1 MAPAVRRQ
9 AFGQQLLEHG
19 QRRDALAQMRR
30 NYTTEGA
37 HTGVQCMNITL
48 LACFNHRSFSLSFHR
63 PGHYAL
69 VGLVCAVVI
78 GGTTAAGYQFG
89 YNQQQSEAERLWQT
103 EIQAQ
108 EREIA
113 RMREDKRAEVAALSN
128 RLADLRG
135 RISQIDALGRNLVEA
150 TGLDLGELEF
160 DGGGAAGGPL
170 LSQDAESGESASG
183 FGEIRRSTERIDGEI
198 SDRRR
203 KFSVV
208 EGFLLDRGLKTET
221 TPAGWPI
228 DSGWISSGYGYR
240 TDPITGRDAFHS
252 GTDFATHEG
261 TDITAVAGGVV
272 TFSGRRGA
280 YGNLIEINH
289 GNGYTTRYGHN
300 KENLVRVGEVVRA
313 GDAIGR
319 VGNTGRS
326 TGPHV
331 HLEVREQGQPKDPA
345 PFASAER

>member
-1 MAPAVRRQ
+1 
-9 AFGQQLLEHG
+9 
-19 QRRDALAQMRR
+19 
-30 NYTTEGA
+30 
-37 HTGVQCMNITL
+37 MNITL
-48 LACFNHRSFSLSFHR
+48 LAYFNRRSYSVSVHR

-69 VGLVCAVVI
+69 VAMVCAVVI
-78 GGTTAAGYQFG
+78 GAGTAAGYQVG
-89 YNQQQSEAERLWQT
+89 YNQQQSEAERLWQA

-113 RMREDKRAEVAALSN
+113 RMRENKRAEVAALSN

-135 RISQIDALGRNLVEA
+135 RVSEIDALGRNLVDA
-150 TGLDLGELEF
+150 AGLDLGELEF
-160 DGGGAAGGPL
+160 ERTTASGGPL
-170 LSQDAESGESASG
+170 LSADNASSERASG
-183 FGEIRRSTERIDGEI
+183 FDEIRRATERMDGQI
-198 SDRRR
+198 TDRKR

-228 DSGWISSGYGYR
+228 DSGWISSGYGHR
-240 TDPITGRDAFHS
+240 TDPITGRSAFHS

-261 TDITAVAGGVV
+261 TDIIAVAGGVV

-300 KENLVRVGEVVRA
+300 RENLVRVGEVVRA
-313 GDAIGR
+313 GDTIGL

-331 HLEVREQGQPKDPA
+331 HLEVREDGQPKNPA

>member
-1 MAPAVRRQ
+1 
-9 AFGQQLLEHG
+9 
-19 QRRDALAQMRR
+19 
-30 NYTTEGA
+30 
-37 HTGVQCMNITL
+37 MNVTL

-63 PGHYAL
+63 PTHYAL
-69 VGLVCAVVI
+69 VGLVCAVVV
-78 GGTTAAGYQFG
+78 GGSVAGG
-89 YNQQQSEAERLWQT
+89 YHVGYGQQQSEAERLWQA

-108 EREIA
+108 EQEIA

-135 RISQIDALGRNLVEA
+135 RLSQIDALGRNLVDA
-150 TGLDLGELEF
+150 AGLDLGELEF
-160 DGGGAAGGPL
+160 DRAGPSGGPL
-170 LSQDAESGESASG
+170 LSLDAESGETATG
-183 FGEIRRSTERIDGEI
+183 FGEIRRSTERIDGQI
-198 SDRRR
+198 SDRKR

-208 EGFLLDRGLKTET
+208 EGFLLDRGLETET

-228 DSGWISSGYGYR
+228 DSGWISSGYGHR

-261 TDITAVAGGVV
+261 TEISAVAGGVV

-289 GNGYTTRYGHN
+289 GNGYTTRYAHN

-313 GDAIGR
+313 GDTIGL
-319 VGNTGRS
+319 VGTTGRS

-331 HLEVREQGQPKDPA
+331 HLEVRKQGQPKNPA